1 MTILK
6 NIVTIED
13 IRREAE
19 SIGYYA
25 TDKLLYEAYNALVLF
40 QNNQINP
47 GQDIFGLCLEGPPGA
62 GKTEFARIYQKLASK
77 AFDCEVEL
85 IDYQCDSTTGKTE
98 LYEDIN
104 ISAAIRNDP
113 DNVNIP
119 GVIIRA
125 IKAVN
130 EGKKVILFVD
140 EYDKAREETDSFFL
154 SFLQSGKINST
165 QHGDLSIR
173 DEFKGNLQVILCKN
187 DMREELSGPLSRR
200 IRIIRLDYMTP
211 NTFYNV
217 ANRKL
222 IKDAKDPVNDGLLNL
237 VSLMYEKA
245 YEHKDLFNRL
255 PSCSEMLIAIGD
267 ADRLLKFANA
277 PQSIIYSTIV
287 ENMFKSPDDIKT
299 FESIL
304 DKKGKSDN
312 TKLSSLIN
320 GMKSSNVAS
329 NDSPDLNTLIAQKVF
344 TGEGAKLAQRAQEME
359 SLISEYSEKFS
370 KMEEERRAAIGSEIS
385 RIQLEKGQLV
395 SNEAFPT
402 AGSLFSDESSR
413 IKRGHNIF
421 SVSSNDWTKVATV
434 RRPDLAIDNVVANLS
449 ENVAALNIEM
459 YENGILLK
467 SVGEHKLIA
476 TFQFAPDGVPQF
488 DFYSS
493 MPVMISSFVND
504 IIHFSKIVDECY
516 NKQRKP
522 TEKTG
527 NVQLDINTLIYND
540 CDLPFDKEG
549 DGVYHF
555 MYNDSIKDRDKIVSK
570 LKCIYP
576 DNATIASA
584 NILAKK
590 GVSKVINS

>member
-1 MTILK
+1 
-6 NIVTIED
+6 
-13 IRREAE
+13 
-19 SIGYYA
+19 
-25 TDKLLYEAYNALVLF
+25 
-40 QNNQINP
+40 
-47 GQDIFGLCLEGPPGA
+47 
-62 GKTEFARIYQKLASK
+62 
-77 AFDCEVEL
+77 
-85 IDYQCDSTTGKTE
+85 
-98 LYEDIN
+98 
-104 ISAAIRNDP
+104 
-113 DNVNIP
+113 
-119 GVIIRA
+119 
-125 IKAVN
+125 
-130 EGKKVILFVD
+130 
-140 EYDKAREETDSFFL
+140 
-154 SFLQSGKINST
+154 
-165 QHGDLSIR
+165 
-173 DEFKGNLQVILCKN
+173 
-187 DMREELSGPLSRR
+187 
-200 IRIIRLDYMTP
+200 
-211 NTFYNV
+211 
-217 ANRKL
+217 
-222 IKDAKDPVNDGLLNL
+222 
-237 VSLMYEKA
+237 
-245 YEHKDLFNRL
+245 
-255 PSCSEMLIAIGD
+255 
-267 ADRLLKFANA
+267 
-277 PQSIIYSTIV
+277 
-287 ENMFKSPDDIKT
+287 
-299 FESIL
+299 
-304 DKKGKSDN
+304 
-312 TKLSSLIN
+312 
-320 GMKSSNVAS
+320 MKSSNVAS

-504 IIHFSKIVDECY
+504 IIHFCNIIDECY
-516 NKQRKP
+516 HKQYKP
-522 TEKTG
+522 KEKTG
-527 NVQLDINTLIYND
+527 NAQLDINTLIYND